1 MRYVP
6 DALVSIYD
14 RTPIWTRSIAS
25 TLYGMLKQR
34 RESGP
39 VFQRCLAELEE
50 SQWWSR
56 ERLAELQ
63 AERLRALVRH
73 AVDTVPYY
81 GRVFADHGI
90 IASQIQTPDDLSRLP
105 VLAKETVRRE
115 GHNLISRRIAG
126 RDLQSESTSGTTG
139 KPLTL
144 LLDRQAYLAARA
156 AQWLHHSWAGY
167 SHREWIGILAGYHVV
182 PQRRQR
188 PPVWT
193 INREGRQIHFSTR
206 HLRGPLMTAMA
217 TKMRERK
224 IQFLLGYP
232 SALGLFARHLLAQN
246 ESLPLRGVFLSSEPV
261 YQWQSEAM
269 EKAFGAPLF
278 NYYGQAEKALT
289 AASCGNGLE
298 MHLHMELSIAEFT
311 THPAIKDR
319 QLLLGTSLLN
329 YGMPLIRYELED
341 VTHEVAGPCRC
352 GREHPRIGP
361 VETHSDDFI
370 VSSDGSMI
378 PPSLCYLPFQRV
390 RGVTS
395 SQVVQEEMGS
405 VTVNLVA
412 EPEFTPDEERRLLH
426 SLAMTLGTGM
436 KVDVRRVREIPRTA
450 SGKFRFVVSKVSHEV
465 LHG

>member
-6 DALVSIYD
+6 DALVVIYD
-14 RTPIWTRSIAS
+14 HAPVWTRSVAS
-25 TLYGMLKQR
+25 TLYGVLKHW

-39 VFQRCLAELEE
+39 VFQKFLAELEE

-63 AERLRALVRH
+63 ADRLRALVRH
-73 AVDTVPYY
+73 AAETVPYY
-81 GRVFADHGI
+81 GRVFAAHGI
-90 IASQIQTPDDLSRLP
+90 VASQIQTPDDLSRLP
-105 VLAKETVRRE
+105 VLGKETVRRE
-115 GHNLISRRIAG
+115 GRNLISRRVAM
-126 RDLQSESTSGTTG
+126 RDLQGESTSGTTG

-144 LLDRQAYLAARA
+144 WLDRQAYLAARA
-156 AQWLHHSWAGY
+156 AQWLHHRWAGY
-167 SHREWIGILAGYHVV
+167 SHREWIGILAGYNVV

-193 INREGRQIHFSTR
+193 INREGRQVHFSTR
-206 HLRGPLMTAMA
+206 HLRAPLMTAMA
-217 TKMRERK
+217 TKMREQK

-232 SALGLFARHLLAQN
+232 SAIGLFARHLLAHS
-246 ESLPLRGVFLSSEPV
+246 ESLPLLGVFLSSEPV

-289 AASCGNGLE
+289 AASCGHGLE
-298 MHLHMELSIAEFT
+298 MHLNMELSIAEFT
-311 THPAIKDR
+311 LHPAIEGR

-341 VTHEVAGPCRC
+341 VTHEVTGPCRC

-378 PPSLCYLPFQRV
+378 PPSLFYIPFQGV

-395 SQVVQEEMGS
+395 SQIVQEDTGR

-412 EPEFTPDEERRLLH
+412 DPEFTPDEERRLLH
-426 SLAMTLGTGM
+426 SLSMTLGTGM
-436 KVDVRRVREIPRTA
+436 KVAVRRVPEISRTT